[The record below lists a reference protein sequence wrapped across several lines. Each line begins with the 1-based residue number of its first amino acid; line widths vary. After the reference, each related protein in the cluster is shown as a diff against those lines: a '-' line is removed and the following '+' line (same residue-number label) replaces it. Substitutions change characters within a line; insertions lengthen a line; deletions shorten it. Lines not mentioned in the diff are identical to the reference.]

1 MFAYNYIKL
10 SEHTFAYKGGYIMKL
25 KIKNKIKFITST
37 SVLFIIIIFIAL
49 STLNVTLS
57 HTEFQYKQMAVL
69 NGDTLWSIACN
80 EEANNQFYHNKDIR
94 YIVDDIKSHNNLTTS
109 SLQVGQTLYI
119 PTF

>member
-1 MFAYNYIKL
+1 
-10 SEHTFAYKGGYIMKL
+10 MKF
-25 KIKNKIKFITST
+25 KIKNKVKFITST
-37 SVLFIIIIFIAL
+37 SILFIISIFIML
-49 STLNVTLS
+49 SSFDVTLS
-57 HTEFQYKQMAVL
+57 HAEIQYKQMAVL

-109 SLQVGQTLYI
+109 SLQAGQTLFI